1 MTGSIWRSWL
11 CGACR
16 DDRGEGEGGQRGNV
30 WNTSRQA
37 SASTRA
43 KCPAARSTPTSPWP
57 RPWPQAERMPVGASS
72 PPLAHSGSTSSR
84 RLRSR
89 TTWYAAPAR
98 LRCGQSWSV
107 QTSAPMWRRWAA
119 TPVLKRGPVHVV
131 PLHNP
136 VTGPA
141 FARQSFHLGYSPPV
155 RPSEG
160 GVIVDPAGDSTVVLA
175 ADLFEVFCSHPDV
188 DALPQDLF
196 ADEPRDVSA
205 PSPVLVLS
213 PGQEEAYL
221 PRP

>member
-1 MTGSIWRSWL
+1 VEHQPASFGIDPSEVPGRAEHTHLAVAAAVAAGRADA
-11 CGACR
+11 G
-16 DDRGEGEGGQRGNV
+16 RGILAAARTFGLDFI
-30 WNTSRQA
+30 
-37 SASTRA
+37 
-43 KCPAARSTPTSPWP
+43 PAAQEPYDLVRRASEAPLWAVLERPDFRADVEALGGYSCAEAGTTYPKP
-57 RPWPQAERMPVGASS
+57 R
-72 PPLAHSGSTSSR
+72 
-84 RLRSR
+84 
-89 TTWYAAPAR
+89 
-98 LRCGQSWSV
+98 
-107 QTSAPMWRRWAA
+107 
-119 TPVLKRGPVHVV
+119 PVHVV